1 MSRGQALPPGVTPD
15 PSRRY
20 RWYVLLVL
28 MLTYA
33 FSYMDRQI
41 LAIVLEDLRTELQ
54 LSDTQL
60 GLLSGVAFALFYS
73 TLGVPIARLAD
84 RSSRVGIISVALAF
98 WSVMTALCGVA
109 QNFLQLF
116 VCRMGVGIG
125 EAGGTPPAHSLIADY
140 FARHERAMALSVY
153 SLGLAFGAVLG
164 LALGGLVAE
173 VYGWRTAFIVA
184 GLPGVLLALLVHWTV
199 REPARGGM
207 EPAGV
212 EAAESMR
219 DGGSLLQTV
228 QRLWARPAY
237 RLLALSSLLTSFV
250 SHSISTWLPSYFMR
264 QYELGQS
271 EAGLATALINL
282 LGGVPGLL
290 LGGWLGDRL
299 ARRQVAWLGRLPAL
313 ALGLALCTV
322 LGGLWSGDYAVAVV
336 CFGGSIFL
344 YQFSHGPSLAA
355 IQWTLAPAERAQGAA
370 FVFFLGN
377 LFGLTLGPL
386 LVGAVS
392 DLGTERFGS
401 QSLSLGMSVVTF
413 ILIAASITYWRAGA
427 ALARLR

>member
-1 MSRGQALPPGVTPD
+1 MRPD
-15 PSRRY
+15 TSPRY

-41 LAIVLEDLRTELQ
+41 LAIVLEDLRDELQ

-84 RSSRVGIISVALAF
+84 RRNRVAIISVALAF

-116 VCRMGVGIG
+116 VYRIGVGIG
-125 EAGGTPPAHSLIADY
+125 EAGGTPPAHALIADY

-164 LALGGLVAE
+164 LALGGLIAE
-173 VYGWRTAFIVA
+173 VHGWRTAFVVA

-199 REPARGGM
+199 REPARGAM
-207 EPAGV
+207 EESLAAIDAPAG
-212 EAAESMR
+212 
-219 DGGSLLQTV
+219 GTLLQTV

-237 RLLALSSLLTSFV
+237 RLLAISSLLTSFG
-250 SHSISTWLPSYFMR
+250 SHSISTWLPSYFIR
-264 QYELGQS
+264 QFALGQS

-299 ARRQVAWLGRLPAL
+299 ARRQVGWLGRLPAL

-322 LGGLWSGDYAVAVV
+322 LGGVWSANYSLAVFF
-336 CFGGSIFL
+336 FGCSLFL

-355 IQWTLAPAERAQGAA
+355 IQWTLAPGERAQGAA

-392 DLGTERFGS
+392 DLGAERFGS
-401 QSLSLGMSVVTF
+401 QSLSLGLSAVTLF
-413 ILIAASITYWRAGA
+413 LIAASITYWRAGA
-427 ALARLR
+427 ALARTQ